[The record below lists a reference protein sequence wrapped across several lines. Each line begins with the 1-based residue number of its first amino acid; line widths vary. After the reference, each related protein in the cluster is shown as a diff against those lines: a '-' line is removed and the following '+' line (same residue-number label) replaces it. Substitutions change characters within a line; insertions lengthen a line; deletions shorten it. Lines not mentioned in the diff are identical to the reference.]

1 MPDPEFQ
8 CSTCEATFD
17 TTAALLE
24 HRRTP
29 NSSETGIGG
38 APHRDRADSSH
49 QATRTPRSDTGVI
62 NHYDEHDQYGFIVTS
77 EVSEDVFFH
86 VSDYLGNEPAEG
98 DHVEFTL
105 VPNDSG
111 FKAVRVAHREPPEDP
126 PMSTASRRDR
136 WGQ

>member
-49 QATRTPRSDTGVI
+49 QATRTPESDMMVI
-62 NHYDEHDQYGFIVTS
+62 NHYDEHDQYGFIMTS
-77 EVSEDVFFH
+77 EVSEDSF
-86 VSDYLGNEPAEG
+86 STRSITSATTQRRE
-98 DHVEFTL
+98 TTSS
-105 VPNDSG
+105 SG
-111 FKAVRVAHREPPEDP
+111 SCRTIAGSNPSGSPTENRPRTRP
-126 PMSTASRRDR
+126 
-136 WGQ
+136 